1 MRVNEAAAP
10 RFAHGLVSHD
20 GPADFVGRVAPLAEA
35 ALSRGD
41 QVTLAVSPASEELLR
56 DRLGGER
63 VSTLTA
69 LAPAARGSGQTVAA
83 WRARE
88 LRALCSAGRDVFVVT
103 EHDAAL
109 DGPDGSYW
117 TELEA
122 ALNISLGGLPVT
134 QVCGY
139 PQIPLHQVVADA
151 ALVNHPL
158 LLRAGELMHNPEH
171 RSPAQVMAN
180 LPVAPPEL
188 LGPPDVFLRYNTFE
202 LARVRDAVE
211 DAVRGSE
218 LERTRGEDLVLAVNE
233 IATNAV
239 EHGSSQAELF
249 LWAGPDELV
258 CELHDEGRLEQP
270 LIGLA
275 PPHPSQARGRGT
287 WIARQLCDALHVWRD
302 SGGTHVRLLAR
313 A

>member
-1 MRVNEAAAP
+1 MRVNEVAAP
-10 RFAHGLVSHD
+10 RFTHGLVNHD
-20 GPADFVGRVAPLAEA
+20 GPDDLVARAAPLAEA
-35 ALSRGD
+35 ALARGD
-41 QVTLAVSPASEELLR
+41 QVALAVSAEVEELVR
-56 DRLGGER
+56 AQLGDER

-69 LAPAARGSGQTVAA
+69 LAPVARGSGQTVAA

-88 LRALCSAGRDVFVVT
+88 LRALCSAGRDVFVLA
-103 EHDAAL
+103 EHDSAL

-122 ALNISLGGLPVT
+122 ALNISLRGLPVT

-139 PQIPLHQVVADA
+139 PDLPLHRLVGDA
-151 ALVNHPL
+151 TLLNHPL
-158 LLRAGELMHNPEH
+158 LLRGVDLMHNPDH
-171 RSPAQVMAN
+171 RSPTQVMAN
-180 LPVAPPEL
+180 LPVAAPRV
-188 LGPPDVFLRYNTFE
+188 LGPPDVYLRYNTFE
-202 LARVRDAVE
+202 LSRVREAVE
-211 DAVRGSE
+211 YAVRGSG

-239 EHGSSQAELF
+239 EHGSTQAELY
-249 LWAGPDELV
+249 LWAGHDELV

-270 LIGLA
+270 LIGLS

-302 SGGTHVRLLAR
+302 KAGTHVRLLTCA
-313 A
+313 

>member
-1 MRVNEAAAP
+1 MRVNEAPGP
-10 RFAHGLVSHD
+10 RFVHGLVSHD
-20 GPADFVGRVAPLAEA
+20 GPADFVARVVPLATA
-35 ALSRGD
+35 ALARGD
-41 QVTLAVSPASEELLR
+41 QVALAVSPATEQLLR
-56 DRLGGER
+56 TRLADDR
-63 VSTLTA
+63 VTSLTA

-88 LRALCSAGRDVFVVT
+88 LRALCSENRQVFVLA
-103 EHDAAL
+103 EHDSAL

-122 ALNISLGGLPVT
+122 ALNISLGGLAVT

-139 PQIPLHQVVADA
+139 PEIPLHQVVGDA
-151 ALVNHPL
+151 ALANHPL
-158 LLRAGELMHNPEH
+158 LLRGGELTHNPDH
-171 RSPAQVMAN
+171 RGPAQVMAN
-180 LPVAPPEL
+180 LPVAPPEV

-202 LARVRDAVE
+202 LSRVRDAIEV
-211 DAVRGSE
+211 AVRGSE

-239 EHGSSQAELF
+239 EHGSTQAELL
-249 LWAGPDELV
+249 LWSRPYELV
-258 CELHDEGRLEQP
+258 CELHDEGRLALP
-270 LIGLA
+270 LIGLT

>member
-1 MRVNEAAAP
+1 MRVNEAPAP
-10 RFAHGLVSHD
+10 RFRHALVSHG
-20 GPADFVGRVAPLAEA
+20 GPEDFVEHVAPLAAA
-35 ALSRGD
+35 ALERGE
-41 QVTLAVSPASEELLR
+41 QVTLAVSGAVEDMLR
-56 DRLGGER
+56 ARVGDDR

-69 LAPAARGSGQTVAA
+69 LSSVARGSGQTVAA

-88 LRALCSAGRDVFVVT
+88 LGALCSAGRNVFVLA
-103 EHDAAL
+103 EHDSAL

-117 TELEA
+117 TEFEA

-139 PQIPLHQVVADA
+139 PQLPLHQLVGDA
-151 ALVNHPL
+151 ALLNHPL
-158 LLRAGELMHNPEH
+158 LLRGGDLAGNPDH
-171 RSPAQVMAN
+171 RSPTQVMAN
-180 LPVAPPEL
+180 LPVSAPEL

-202 LARVRDAVE
+202 LNRVREAVE
-211 DAVRGSE
+211 YAVRGSD

-239 EHGSSQAELF
+239 EHGSTQAELF
-249 LWAGPDELV
+249 VWAGRDELV

-270 LIGLA
+270 LIGLS

-302 SGGTHVRLLAR
+302 TAGTHVRLLAR